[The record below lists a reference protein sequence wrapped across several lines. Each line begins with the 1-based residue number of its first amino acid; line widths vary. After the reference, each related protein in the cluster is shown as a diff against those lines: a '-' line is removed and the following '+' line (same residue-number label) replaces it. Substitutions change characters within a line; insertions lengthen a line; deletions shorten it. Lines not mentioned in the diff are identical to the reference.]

1 MPLDFNDPQVRL
13 AVFGE
18 QVKQFMDS
26 DIGQYLMQCAQE
38 DTDSAAA
45 EMIDIDIT
53 DTSKVM
59 AIKIKFMVAARV
71 ESWLQEA
78 LIKGY
83 QAFQMEEVA
92 SEH

>member
-1 MPLDFNDPQVRL
+1 MPLDINDPKVRV

-18 QVKQFMDS
+18 QVNQFMES
-26 DIGQYLMQCAQE
+26 DIGQYLLQCAQA

-45 EMIDIDIT
+45 SMLEVDVT

-59 AIKIKFMVAARV
+59 AIKVRLMVAARI

-78 LIKGY
+78 IVKGY
-83 QAFQMEEVA
+83 QAFTAER
-92 SEH
+92 SEDIQ